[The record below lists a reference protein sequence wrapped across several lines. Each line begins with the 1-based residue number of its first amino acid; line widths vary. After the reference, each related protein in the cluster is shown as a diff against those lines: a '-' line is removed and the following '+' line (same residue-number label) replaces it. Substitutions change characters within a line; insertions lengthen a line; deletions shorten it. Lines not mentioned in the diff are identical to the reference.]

1 MRTWQKITVA
11 ILAAVALSGCGKNP
25 AAAPEAERT
34 MKQRAGLKGAKTV
47 AQPAARSAS
56 TLSAPTRTG
65 APAKTPGVSAKPGS
79 TPASPS
85 APAKPGTT
93 APSPSTPGASAPATG
108 DGALRLVIRTWGADP
123 VGSLVLNVFSQ
134 VDPAQSAEV
143 PLKLSGPEARWEQSD
158 VPAGRYTI
166 RVKALSATGAPMGVA
181 STEAIVEPN
190 AMTDLTI
197 DLGIDTPTPTPKPS
211 TNTGGQSGATGGE
224 PTASPSPTPTPAA
237 SPAGPGY
244 GGTLGV
250 RVEIL

>member
-25 AAAPEAERT
+25 AAAPEGERT

-47 AQPAARSAS
+47 AQPAARGAAS
-56 TLSAPTRTG
+56 LSAPSRTG
-65 APAKTPGVSAKPGS
+65 AAAKAPGVSSKPGAAPTQAAPTS
-79 TPASPS
+79 Q
-85 APAKPGTT
+85 APAKPG
-93 APSPSTPGASAPATG
+93 ASKPAAEAN
-108 DGALRLVIRTWGADP
+108 GALRLVIRTWGADP
-123 VGSLVLNVFSQ
+123 IGSLVLNVFSQ
-134 VDPAQSAEV
+134 VDATQSAEI
-143 PLKLSGPEARWEQSD
+143 PLQLTGPEAHWEQSD

-166 RVKALSATGAPMGVA
+166 RVKALSTTGAPMGIA
-181 STEAIVEPN
+181 STEAIVEAN

-211 TNTGGQSGATGGE
+211 TNAGGQSGAAGE
-224 PTASPSPTPTPAA
+224 PEASPSPTPAPTA